1 MTEAKQEY
9 MPYEGAGFL
18 MYYEDNFVLGTR
30 IKKPEDLVKDP
41 ILEIEYMGGKIDPE
55 DNNDPLKTAYNE
67 LVEEIG
73 VDILEKDWNTRITPI
88 QTFQSISKKY
98 IWCCLLKLS
107 KKEYSNLVAADLAHD
122 KWLVAEKRDLKN
134 ITGRSELV
142 RKAISAFVIVDKQEL
157 VNYISN
163 FSKVPVSDNRMADAK
178 KYRNNSQIMLK
189 ATRISNPISQV
200 DFH

>member
-41 ILEIEYMGGKIDPE
+41 ILEIEYMRGKIDPE

-107 KKEYSNLVAADLAHD
+107 KKEYSNLVA
-122 KWLVAEKRDLKN
+122 
-134 ITGRSELV
+134 
-142 RKAISAFVIVDKQEL
+142 
-157 VNYISN
+157 
-163 FSKVPVSDNRMADAK
+163 
-178 KYRNNSQIMLK
+178 
-189 ATRISNPISQV
+189 
-200 DFH
+200 